1 MTGLPTET
9 TYHRWLGWHAPD
21 LRRAGIVLTIGV
33 VIALILMMF
42 VPWRLAVVGG
52 WDAAALTF
60 LTATWA
66 IIIRADGAGAH
77 RLATREDT
85 TRASSAG
92 LLVGASVA
100 SLFGAGFALH
110 EAGRESGWVRAMLAG
125 LAVLTVALSW
135 LLANTVY
142 TLRYAHL
149 HFASKASGIDFA
161 GLAEGE
167 FPNFRDFA
175 YVSLT
180 IGMCY
185 QVSDTALGD
194 RRIRRTALAHAL
206 VSYLFGVV
214 IVAGSVNLVSGLI
227 R

>member
-1 MTGLPTET
+1 MTDMPPET
-9 TYHRWLGWHAPD
+9 AYHRWLGWHAPD
-21 LRRAGIVLTIGV
+21 LRRAGIVLVIGV
-33 VIALILMMF
+33 VVALVLMRF
-42 VPWRLAVVGG
+42 VSWGLALVCG

-60 LTATWA
+60 LVTTWA
-66 IIIRADGAGAH
+66 IIARADGVRVQ

-85 TRASSAG
+85 TRTSSAA
-92 LLVGASVA
+92 LLVAASVA
-100 SLFGAGFALH
+100 SLLGAGLALH
-110 EAGRESGWVRAMLAG
+110 EAGQQSGPLRLLLVG

-149 HFASKASGIDFA
+149 HFAAPTPGIGFPGPA
-161 GLAEGE
+161 GQEP
-167 FPNFRDFA
+167 PNYRDFA
-175 YVSLT
+175 YVAFT

-185 QVSDTALGD
+185 QVSDTALGNP
-194 RRIRRTALAHAL
+194 RIRRTALAHAM

-214 IVAGSVNLVSGLI
+214 IVAGSVNLISGLV